1 LPFLFATTHA
11 HRVLD
16 GPVGQKVAA
25 SLEPHGIKRL
35 AWMESGCRNM
45 ITIRKRIGAPDDMRG
60 MKFRV
65 MENPVYVSMF
75 RNLGSS
81 GVPIPSPEVYTSL
94 QTGGSSTATSIRWAP
109 TWASRLRGRQACRVT
124 GHAYTA
130 APILM
135 DLAAFRRLGPA
146 EQEGLLHAAQE
157 AAVHERA
164 YVPKTLQ
171 EFKAK
176 LASRECGAVLRGRL
190 AYQCAISLAG
200 PPAPPGLRALASRLL
215 LDPRRSLA
223 GPCGLLKRGDNRPD
237 SARGS
242 ARHDLD
248 GRFVQRLGRAALLAC
263 SPLAAR
269 FLSACS

>member
-1 LPFLFATTHA
+1 
-11 HRVLD
+11 
-16 GPVGQKVAA
+16 
-25 SLEPHGIKRL
+25 
-35 AWMESGCRNM
+35 M

-135 DLAAFRRLGPA
+135 NLAAFRRLGPA
-146 EQEGLLHAAQE
+146 EQEGLLQAAQE

-200 PPAPPGLRALASRLL
+200 LPAPPGLRALASRLL

-223 GPCGLLKRGDNRPD
+223 GPCGLLKRGDHRPD